1 MKLYAAS
8 QMTTEDKKKAIDSKV
23 EEMKAQHA
31 ELKSKQEAELKKK
44 MVEMKR
50 EGKTVEEI
58 KAFVLAEKKK
68 MQAQLFSGSGGGS
81 NTYTLQQLQSRPKEC
96 DQTKL
101 ETYLSDID
109 FKRHFGMP
117 KDEFSK
123 LPNWKKLDVKKKLQ
137 IH

>member
-1 MKLYAAS
+1 
-8 QMTTEDKKKAIDSKV
+8 
-23 EEMKAQHA
+23 MKAQHA
-31 ELKSKQEAELKKK
+31 ELKAKQEAELKQKMIAMKK
-44 MVEMKR
+44 
-50 EGKTVEEI
+50 EGKSVDEI

-68 MQAQLFSGSGGGS
+68 MAAQMLSGAGASPRG

-101 ETYLSDID
+101 ESYLSDTD

-117 KDEFSK
+117 RDEFSK
-123 LPNWKKLDVKKKLQ
+123 LPNWKKGDVKKKLQ